1 MATAMAWALVIL
13 VGLLLLVL
21 TVIAIVL
28 LFLTALHDSIG
39 PLPPRDGDTSIDVD
53 KSPLLRHLPFLKT
66 RLAWTP
72 LGVFPTPVHTARLPN
87 LNGPHKDGHFFIKR
101 EDLSS
106 PLYGG
111 NKVRTLQHQ
120 LAACAIH
127 YEKHPEAKFLTIG
140 SSGSNQNVATVV
152 HGQAMGLPIHPT
164 LAKPDAPDF
173 DNTLN
178 VLSILSFNPSVVRVW
193 TRPCDMITA
202 YLRALFFNADKIFVM
217 GGNNMLGVLGQ
228 IGGIL
233 ELAEQI
239 EAGELPDVD
248 RLYVAVGSTCT
259 LAGLVLGVCLARHL
273 GLKAFLSSDFKI
285 VAVPVHPSLGMAE
298 RMLGL
303 FSLSI
308 SRYIPLFPR
317 FALARVSKY
326 LKEQGLNVDLEP
338 LAVKFLKESVEIVT
352 DKELIGAY
360 GTHSVPSLAAAA
372 FDTIIQ
378 VEGKQPE
385 WMASLGEDERNKA
398 MTPWLCGHFVAKS
411 FAKLVDD
418 LEQESEK
425 PAKPLVRLFWQTKS
439 WIQPHGGADEWSR
452 LNQLAEHKRVKEWIN
467 KGRAHSLLRRGSVS
481 VPDGNPS
488 TYQFVM
494 TKVKAAN

>member
-248 RLYVAVGSTCT
+248 RLHGRKNAW
-259 LAGLVLGVCLARHL
+259 
-273 GLKAFLSSDFKI
+273 F
-285 VAVPVHPSLGMAE
+285 
-298 RMLGL
+298 L

-326 LKEQGLNVDLEP
+326 LKEQGLNVELEP

-418 LEQESEK
+418 LQQESEK
-425 PAKPLVRLFWQTKS
+425 PAKPF
-439 WIQPHGGADEWSR
+439 
-452 LNQLAEHKRVKEWIN
+452 HKRVKEWIN